1 MIHLLIYVNVTFK
14 SYLVLC
20 KGLMLWTLEQ
30 VTHSSWSQC
39 PDGCPVVVTG
49 RVLLQGQLSV
59 KAQSLWLRS
68 HKKSMAMLFW
78 FFFFFFELK
87 LRMGCGGFNRFLFLF
102 ICSSLFI
109 WIAAVVPWQ
118 AASTSGRK
126 AVLHGGVIL
135 AEHFPGMLAPSA
147 QAENSASANCDF
159 RTQVCSWTWTPSCQ
173 CVAICHQHMA
183 P

>member
-1 MIHLLIYVNVTFK
+1 MDFRAGNAQFLIAMPWWV
-14 SYLVLC
+14 SC
-20 KGLMLWTLEQ
+20 
-30 VTHSSWSQC
+30 
-39 PDGCPVVVTG
+39 
-49 RVLLQGQLSV
+49 
-59 KAQSLWLRS
+59 RS
-68 HKKSMAMLFW
+68 HRESTPARTIECESPESLTEKSQKINGYAVLI
-78 FFFFFFELK
+78 FFFFFELK